1 MKYKVISTDFDG
13 TLLTSDKKVTD
24 RVQNILLKYKKQ
36 GYLIV
41 GITARNLSSVKSV
54 CDIKL
59 FNYLILNNGAFIY
72 DTEKEQGKNI
82 GSISKE
88 EAMRIIEYFYGR
100 AVAIDVCSTEKY
112 YRYRAEIT
120 RPRPFAVKIN
130 SLEEVEEPI
139 CRLNVYG
146 RDNAE
151 IMDFKQYIDTNFT
164 KVDTIL
170 MLDTD
175 NKNSEKWITLNPKDL
190 NKYSTLKYLCNQENI
205 TTQEVV
211 FFGDGLNDMEI
222 IQGVGLG
229 IAMEN
234 AVPELKEE
242 ANLTIKSNDNNGI
255 AEFLE
260 NNLGTL

>member
-24 RVQNILLKYKKQ
+24 RVKNVLLGYKAK
-36 GYLIV
+36 GYIIV

-72 DTEKEQGKNI
+72 DTTKEQGRYIDTINRD
-82 GSISKE
+82 
-88 EAMRIIEYFYGR
+88 EAMRVIDYFYEK
-100 AVAIDVCSTEKY
+100 AVAIDICSTEKY
-112 YRYRAEIT
+112 YRYRSEVT
-120 RPRPFAVKIN
+120 RPRPFAVTVN
-130 SLEEVEEPI
+130 SIEEVKEPI

-146 RDNAE
+146 KDNAE
-151 IMDFKQYIDTNFT
+151 VKEFKQYIDANFSE
-164 KVDTIL
+164 VDTVL

-175 NKNSEKWITLNPKDL
+175 NKNSEKWITLNPKNL
-190 NKYSTLKYLCNQENI
+190 NKFSTLKYLCSQENI
-205 TTQEVV
+205 NTQEVI

-222 IQGVGLG
+222 VKGVGLG

-234 AVPELKEE
+234 AVPELKEI
-242 ANLTIKSNDNNGI
+242 ANIVVDTNDNNGI
-255 AEFLE
+255 AKFLE
-260 NNLGTL
+260 NNVESL

>member
-1 MKYKVISTDFDG
+1 MKYKIISTDFDG

-24 RVQNILLKYKKQ
+24 RVKNILLKYKAL
-36 GYLIV
+36 GYIVV

-72 DTEKEQGKNI
+72 DTEKEQGKYI
-82 GSISKE
+82 GSINKE
-88 EAMRIIEYFYGR
+88 EAIRVINYFYGK

-112 YRYRAEIT
+112 YRYRSEIT

-130 SLEEVEEPI
+130 SIEEVKELI
-139 CRLNVYG
+139 CRLNIYG
-146 RDNAE
+146 RDDTE
-151 IMDFKQYIDTNFT
+151 VKEFKHYIDTSFSG
-164 KVDTIL
+164 VDTVL

-175 NKNSEKWITLNPKDL
+175 NKNSEKWITLNPKNL

-205 TTQEVV
+205 STKEVI
-211 FFGDGLNDMEI
+211 FFGDGLNDKEI

-229 IAMEN
+229 IAVEN
-234 AVPELKEE
+234 AVPELKEK
-242 ANLTIKSNDNNGI
+242 AKIIVGANDNNGI

-260 NNLGTL
+260 NNIHLL